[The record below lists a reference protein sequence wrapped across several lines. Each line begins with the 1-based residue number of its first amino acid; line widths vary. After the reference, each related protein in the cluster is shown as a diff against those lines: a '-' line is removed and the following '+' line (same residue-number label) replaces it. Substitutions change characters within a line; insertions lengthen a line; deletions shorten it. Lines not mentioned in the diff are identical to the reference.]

1 MYEAFFGFKEK
12 PFSLLPDPSF
22 LYLGKRHSMALTML
36 QYGLM
41 NQAGFT
47 VIAGEVGCGK
57 TTLIRHLLNH
67 VDQDISVGLISNTQ
81 REIGELLQ
89 WVLFAFNLDYRNK
102 AKVELYET
110 FVNFII
116 DEYAKN
122 RRTVLIIDEAQNMSS
137 QTLEELRMLS
147 NINADKHQVLQLIL
161 VGQPELR
168 DMLRRPELVQ
178 FAQRIAVDYYLNHLD
193 GEETREYIY
202 HRIKVAGGNDSLLS
216 RDACDLVYKASSGV
230 PRLINTVCDTAFV
243 YALAEQK
250 KTIDV
255 ELMKEVVREKFENT
269 LLPFLEK
276 NKERKL
282 LRHAGVLTRIR
293 DLEQVGVSEFSK
305 DTAREIFSGLRK
317 KK

>member
-67 VDQDISVGLISNTQ
+67 IDQDVTVGLISNTQ

-89 WVLFAFNLDYRNK
+89 WVLFAFHLDYRNK
-102 AKVELYET
+102 EKVELYET

-116 DEYAKN
+116 DEYANN
-122 RRTVLIIDEAQNMSS
+122 RRTVLIIDEAQNMAS

-168 DMLRRPELVQ
+168 DTLRRPELVQ

-193 GEETREYIY
+193 REETSEYIY
-202 HRIKVAGGNDSLLS
+202 HRIKVAGGSDVLFSTE
-216 RDACDLVYKASSGV
+216 ACDLVYKASRGI
-230 PRLINTVCDTAFV
+230 PRLINSICDMAFV

-250 KTIDV
+250 KTIDAD
-255 ELMKEVVREKFENT
+255 LMKEVVREKFENT
-269 LLPFLEK
+269 LLSF
-276 NKERKL
+276 KEASNERGPLK
-282 LRHAGVLTRIR
+282 HAGIATPMR
-293 DLEQVGVSEFSK
+293 DSEHIGLSEFSK

>member
-12 PFSLLPDPSF
+12 PFSLLPDPGF

-57 TTLIRHLLNH
+57 TTLIRYLLNH
-67 VDQDISVGLISNTQ
+67 IDQDITVGLISNTQ

-89 WVLFAFNLDYRNK
+89 WVLFAFNLEYRHK

-116 DEYAKN
+116 DEYARKK
-122 RRTVLIIDEAQNMSS
+122 RTVLIIDEAQNMSS

-168 DMLRRPELVQ
+168 NTLRRPELVQ

-193 GEETREYIY
+193 SEETREYIY
-202 HRIKVAGGNDSLLS
+202 HRITVAGGDNSLFTS
-216 RDACDLVYKASSGV
+216 EACELVYEASNGI
-230 PRLINTVCDTAFV
+230 PRLINTICDTAFV

-250 KTIDV
+250 EAIDTK
-255 ELMKEVVREKFENT
+255 LMKEVIREKFEST
-269 LLPFLEK
+269 LFSSQEK
-276 NKERKL
+276 DRQSKRL
-282 LRHAGVLTRIR
+282 GHGGVQRPVE
-293 DLEQVGVSEFSK
+293 DLEQGQLSEFSK
-305 DTAREIFSGLRK
+305 DAAREIFAGLRK